1 MQWLIGQ
8 AARWI
13 VRHLI
18 SFLVIVAILV
28 IGKFAYLEY
37 SNHLSL
43 RQDLGMLQAA
53 KAEIEER
60 RTSMGR
66 EFSDR
71 ISKLKTASLEQLDYR
86 IQAIDRDLKG
96 KQEQKVNA
104 HVLSAL
110 SANGQIE
117 RLKLDFDI
125 KLLQQER
132 GYVEQLR
139 ARLVGRND
147 LETSRQKHE
156 RAYRELKEN
165 EILLVQFKQAHPTAI
180 KIPFTKERQ
189 EFQNLEVKNK
199 NLYDSNHQ
207 AFKEFEE
214 RKKRLAALNQSTQQF
229 EIQSVQLDSVL
240 RELES
245 AIAKHRDELGRN
257 WVSRLSGPVQEV
269 ILTAFLVLLGIVI
282 TPVAVKIVFYFVLAP
297 LASRLPPICLLPN
310 TSGYIEGLGVNG
322 QYGGGATKISAVSQE
337 VRVDANHELIIH
349 PEYLQSSSVSG
360 WKETK
365 WLLSNAY
372 PMSSLA
378 SGMVALTCIR
388 TEQIESVTVSATKDP
403 LSEIGVLAIPRGSA
417 IVLQPRNLVGVL
429 QPVKSSFRMIRLWRF
444 SSLHAWLTLQLGYF
458 VFHGPVDLIVK
469 GCRGVR
475 VEPSGTGRRV
485 NQAATIGFSAN
496 VKYSTFRCETFAS
509 YLFGKQELLNDS
521 FAGDAGFYI
530 YEEMPNHDQRAGI
543 AGRGLEGFT
552 DSVLKIFGI

>member
-1 MQWLIGQ
+1 MSVGSEL
-8 AARWI
+8 
-13 VRHLI
+13 
-18 SFLVIVAILV
+18 
-28 IGKFAYLEY
+28 
-37 SNHLSL
+37 
-43 RQDLGMLQAA
+43 
-53 KAEIEER
+53 
-60 RTSMGR
+60 
-66 EFSDR
+66 SDR
-71 ISKLKTASLEQLDYR
+71 IRNLKTASLEQLDYR
-86 IQAIDRDLKG
+86 IQTIDRDLKG
-96 KQEQKVNA
+96 KQEQRGNA
-104 HVLSAL
+104 HFLTAL
-110 SANGQIE
+110 SAKGQIDK
-117 RLKLDFDI
+117 LKLDFDI
-125 KLLQQER
+125 KLLQQEH

-139 ARLVGRND
+139 ASLVGRND

-165 EILLVQFKQAHPTAI
+165 EILLVQFKQAHPTVI
-180 KIPFTKERQ
+180 KVPFTKERQ
-189 EFQNLEVKNK
+189 ELKKLEVKNK

-207 AFKEFEE
+207 AYKEYEE
-214 RKKRLAALNQSTQQF
+214 KKKRLAALNQFIQQF
-229 EIQSVQLDSVL
+229 EIQSDQLDSVL

-245 AIAKHRDELGRN
+245 VIAKHRDELGRN
-257 WVSRLSGPVQEV
+257 WVSWLSGPVQEV

-282 TPVAVKIVFYFVLAP
+282 SPVAIKILFYFVLAP

-310 TSGYIEGLGVNG
+310 TSGYIEGLGVDG
-322 QYGGGATKISAVSQE
+322 QHGGGSTKISAVSQE

-349 PEYLQSSSVSG
+349 SEYLQSSSVSG
-360 WKETK
+360 RKETK

-378 SGMVALTCIR
+378 SGMVALTRIR

-403 LSEIGVLAIPRGSA
+403 LSEIGVLAIPKGSA

-429 QPVKSSFRMIRLWRF
+429 QPVESSLRMIRLWRF

-458 VFHGPVDLIVK
+458 VFHGPVVLIVK
-469 GCRGVR
+469 GCRGIR

-496 VKYSTFRCETFAS
+496 AKYSTYRCDTFAS

-521 FAGDAGFYI
+521 FAGDVGFYI
-530 YEEMPNHDQRAGI
+530 YEEMPNRDRRTGV

>member
-1 MQWLIGQ
+1 
-8 AARWI
+8 
-13 VRHLI
+13 
-18 SFLVIVAILV
+18 
-28 IGKFAYLEY
+28 
-37 SNHLSL
+37 
-43 RQDLGMLQAA
+43 LG
-53 KAEIEER
+53 
-60 RTSMGR
+60 
-66 EFSDR
+66 F
-71 ISKLKTASLEQLDYR
+71 
-86 IQAIDRDLKG
+86 
-96 KQEQKVNA
+96 
-104 HVLSAL
+104 
-110 SANGQIE
+110 
-117 RLKLDFDI
+117 
-125 KLLQQER
+125 
-132 GYVEQLR
+132 
-139 ARLVGRND
+139 
-147 LETSRQKHE
+147 
-156 RAYRELKEN
+156 
-165 EILLVQFKQAHPTAI
+165 
-180 KIPFTKERQ
+180 
-189 EFQNLEVKNK
+189 
-199 NLYDSNHQ
+199 Q
-207 AFKEFEE
+207 AF
-214 RKKRLAALNQSTQQF
+214 RACPGSHP
-229 EIQSVQLDSVL
+229 DC
-240 RELES
+240 
-245 AIAKHRDELGRN
+245 
-257 WVSRLSGPVQEV
+257 VSG
-269 ILTAFLVLLGIVI
+269 TAWNCYYSCCDQDCFLFCPCSSSFKATANL
-282 TPVAVKIVFYFVLAP
+282 PVAEYIW
-297 LASRLPPICLLPN
+297 N
-310 TSGYIEGLGVNG
+310 IEGLGVGG

-429 QPVKSSFRMIRLWRF
+429 QPVESSFRMIRLWRF